1 MPEYIDSHCHI
12 TCDRLFPRID
22 EIMENCKKNNVSQ
35 LLVVCC
41 ERQEA
46 LRALQLKQKY
56 PMIRIAY
63 GFYPCD
69 TYDLGEDDYADL
81 ENFCRE
87 GLLDVIGEIGLDYH
101 YDDTDKESRRRPSSG
116 SFSLQTGTVFPSA
129 SICAMPH
136 WMQ

>member
-46 LRALQLKQKY
+46 LRALQLKQ
-56 PMIRIAY
+56 
-63 GFYPCD
+63 
-69 TYDLGEDDYADL
+69 
-81 ENFCRE
+81 
-87 GLLDVIGEIGLDYH
+87 
-101 YDDTDKESRRRPSSG
+101 
-116 SFSLQTGTVFPSA
+116 
-129 SICAMPH
+129 
-136 WMQ
+136 